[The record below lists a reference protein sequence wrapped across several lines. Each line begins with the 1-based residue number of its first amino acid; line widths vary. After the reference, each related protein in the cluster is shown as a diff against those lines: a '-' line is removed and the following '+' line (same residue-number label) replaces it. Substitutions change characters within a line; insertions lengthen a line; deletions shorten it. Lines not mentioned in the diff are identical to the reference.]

1 MAKQETAQSKT
12 ASAAAASAHEAVEK
26 ITRKT
31 AEKVTKGVEN
41 ITAFSRE
48 TFDAVVQSS
57 TAAAKNVETVF
68 AEVVAFS
75 KKNIEDSVTAAKDIA
90 AVRSPEALSSVHSRY
105 AQQAFENYLSQMT
118 RLGDLF
124 ISASKEVSEPIS
136 ARMSALSDIVTGK
149 KVA

>member
-1 MAKQETAQSKT
+1 MAKQETAQGKTSAT
-12 ASAAAASAHEAVEK
+12 ASAAHEAVEN

-31 AEKVTKGVEN
+31 AEKVTKGVEKL
-41 ITAFSRE
+41 TVFSRE

-57 TAAAKNVETVF
+57 TAAAKNAETVF

-75 KKNIEDSVTAAKDIA
+75 KQNIENSVSAAKDIA
-90 AVRSPEALSSVHSRY
+90 SVRSPEALSTLHSRY

-124 ISASKEVSEPIS
+124 ISASKEVSEPLS
-136 ARMSALSDIVTGK
+136 ARLSVLTELVSGK
-149 KVA
+149 KAA